1 MGINVHEIYFKKLSM
16 TWLDKVY
23 EQYRSSNMRV
33 RSLKVGGRDLWCV
46 KGAKNGYYI
55 KKRKKEWG

>member
-33 RSLKVGGRDLWCV
+33 RSLKVGGVGICGVWKVL
-46 KGAKNGYYI
+46 KTATI
-55 KKRKKEWG
+55 